1 MGIEIERKFL
11 VKSLHWKKNITEAIP
26 IRQAYLCSD
35 PERTVRVR
43 LWGTEGKLTI
53 KSKAKNSSRL
63 EFEYDIPSSEALKML
78 DALCPFPQIQKTRF
92 LVQNGRH
99 VWEVDVFEGHNEG
112 LIVAEIELEAEDESF
127 ELPDWVGEDV
137 TEDHRYSNSSLAQNS
152 FRDF

>member
-11 VKSLHWKKNITEAIP
+11 VRSMKWKKNITEAIP

-35 PERTVRVR
+35 LERTVRVR

-53 KSKAKNSSRL
+53 KSKAENSSRL
-63 EFEYDIPSSEALKML
+63 EFEYDIPSSEALEML

-92 LVQNGRH
+92 LVPNGKH

-112 LIVAEIELEAEDESF
+112 LIVAEIELEAEDASF